1 MNITTAYRQMAQ
13 DSYDEAMQ
21 NSMAE
26 SVELEEASNAAMV
39 KTAYNAVMA
48 LPLSAYKSLFDKLAG
63 TISEAANDAYD
74 TRHKNSLIKISNLL
88 DKVVDECNDL

>member
-13 DSYDEAMQ
+13 DSYDEAMK
-21 NSMAE
+21 NSMVE
-26 SVELEEASNAAMV
+26 SVELEEASNSAMV

-63 TISEAANDAYD
+63 TISEAANDYND

-88 DKVVDECNDL
+88 DKVVDACDDL